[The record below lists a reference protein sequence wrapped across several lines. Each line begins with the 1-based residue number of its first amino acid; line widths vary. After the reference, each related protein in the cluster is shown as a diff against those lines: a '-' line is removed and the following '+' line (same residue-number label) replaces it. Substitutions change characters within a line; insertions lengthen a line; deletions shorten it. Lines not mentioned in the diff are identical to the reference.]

1 MNDRNDSDS
10 QRLNAFVD
18 RELDDAEQEAM
29 LSAIE
34 RDPRKRIE
42 LSDLYHLK
50 EMVRTAYSDDK
61 GYTTGRSLDRLG
73 ISGSIAASILLLA
86 AVFAGGYQAGN
97 WSGYSAEDVFH
108 LSQSQAESGRVMLY
122 VSTDDDAKF
131 RQTLDQ
137 AEVYLDNYRDQGINV
152 LVVTSAEGINL
163 LRKSMTPYQQRI
175 DAMKASY
182 GESLDFVA
190 CNNTILNLRN
200 RGIDVDLVN
209 SAEVAPSAVQ
219 YVVDRLKE
227 GWTYIAI

>member
-97 WSGYSAEDVFH
+97 WSS
-108 LSQSQAESGRVMLY
+108 SPSSNGRH
-122 VSTDDDAKF
+122 T
-131 RQTLDQ
+131 
-137 AEVYLDNYRDQGINV
+137 
-152 LVVTSAEGINL
+152 
-163 LRKSMTPYQQRI
+163 
-175 DAMKASY
+175 
-182 GESLDFVA
+182 
-190 CNNTILNLRN
+190 
-200 RGIDVDLVN
+200 
-209 SAEVAPSAVQ
+209 
-219 YVVDRLKE
+219 
-227 GWTYIAI
+227 